1 MYVSFDLD
9 GYESSTMPSIS
20 DRMMYIDQMSRSG
33 PYTTNIAGPTSY
45 IDPDKGSMYG
55 RKVEKEITAIAR
67 FILDIDK
74 EIRET
79 KRRIDYFADSG
90 GRNGQRETEMR
101 NVSLQLYKTKLDAI
115 KSKAALEREIDKAR
129 KEDIKL
135 YKDVNGSV
143 PANTQILPDTISS
156 DGNFMS
162 NLLGNGVDD
171 FFNSTI
177 ASSPMNI
184 PPSVPQIT
192 QNIPTP
198 QPMSAPEPVMA
209 TKPKES
215 L

>member
-9 GYESSTMPSIS
+9 GYESSTMPSIA

-33 PYTTNIAGPTSY
+33 PYTTNIAEPRSY
-45 IDPDKGSMYG
+45 IDPDKGYMYG

-135 YKDVNGSV
+135 YKDVNGTV

-156 DGNFMS
+156 DGSFMS
-162 NLLGNGVDD
+162 NLLGNGVDN
-171 FFNSTI
+171 FFNSTLPT
-177 ASSPMNI
+177 S
-184 PPSVPQIT
+184 SVPT
-192 QNIPTP
+192 QVPQLQQPMPTP
-198 QPMSAPEPVMA
+198 QPISTPEPVVA